1 VAKGRRYIEPIAT
14 QRRKS
19 FPLATP
25 QSYASQQL
33 VEDDQHVSAKR
44 HDKPGFLQ
52 KVAYRHEL
60 EVFKCFQWF
69 SMVFTTTVVRSFL
82 PMLVNGFRPESPG
95 GHCGR
100 ATVGAM
106 APMAKKNSPPQ
117 TRYEAEK
124 LRVGSHSICIIYIYI
139 ILLYIYIEIEIY

>member
-1 VAKGRRYIEPIAT
+1 MAKGRIYIEPIAT
-14 QRRKS
+14 ERRKS

-44 HDKPGFLQ
+44 HDKTGFLQ
-52 KVAYRHEL
+52 KVAFYEL

-69 SMVFTTTVVRSFL
+69 SLFSLQPLF
-82 PMLVNGFRPESPG
+82 LVNGFRPESPG

-100 ATVGAM
+100 ATVGSM
-106 APMAKKNSPPQ
+106 APMVAPRAKQNRCPPKKRDMRLRSCEWEVI
-117 TRYEAEK
+117 RY
-124 LRVGSHSICIIYIYI
+124 V
-139 ILLYIYIEIEIY
+139 